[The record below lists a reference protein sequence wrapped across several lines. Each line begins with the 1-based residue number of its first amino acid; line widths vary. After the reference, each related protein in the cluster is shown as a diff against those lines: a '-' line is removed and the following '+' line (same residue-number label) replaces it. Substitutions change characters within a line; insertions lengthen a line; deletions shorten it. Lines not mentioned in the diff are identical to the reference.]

1 MKRME
6 EEEEEE
12 EEEGELKMFNQAIF
26 DAEVFEWNAFEML
39 IVMMQSWE
47 RDLRIVGIDHTRRL

>member
-1 MKRME
+1 MKRMEE

-26 DAEVFEWNAFEML
+26 DAEVFE
-39 IVMMQSWE
+39 
-47 RDLRIVGIDHTRRL
+47 